1 MSQIIKIDP
10 TEYGL
15 AATEAEQ
22 VKKVFIPMIE
32 AIDEIEKEFNQVI
45 SLPIS
50 PENVKTARELRLRI
64 VKIRTGTDSIHK
76 KAKEYY
82 LNGGRFV
89 DGIRNT
95 LKFAITG
102 KEDKLEE
109 IENYYV
115 NLEKERIQKL
125 HKERVLE
132 ISQYMENCD
141 HIDFGNMDEN
151 VFKAYLEARKKE
163 YEDKI
168 EAEKKAREEQIKRE
182 QEQTIYT
189 SRLIE
194 VAQYKYLNIPF
205 SLSLETTQEEYD
217 QIISSLKEAKAL
229 DDEKRKREQE
239 ELELKREEQKKLEE
253 NLRIEREERAKA
265 ERELEIQREEQRKA
279 DDEKLRLE
287 REAFELE
294 MQERKRQLEEKQS
307 QERREKEVRYKEFLK
322 NNNGKYDV
330 LHKDPELKKVTLY
343 KIVAEFTFE

>member
-1 MSQIIKIDP
+1 MTQIIKIDP

-32 AIDEIEKEFNQVI
+32 AIDEIEKEFNQVV

-50 PENVKTARELRLRI
+50 PESTKIARELRLRI

-109 IENYYV
+109 IENHYV

-151 VFKAYLEARKKE
+151 VFKAYIEARKKE
-163 YEDKI
+163 CEDKV
-168 EAEKKAREEQIKRE
+168 EAEEQAREEQIKRE
-182 QEQTIYT
+182 REQSIYT
-189 SRLIE
+189 YRLIE

-205 SLSLETTQEEYD
+205 SLTLETMQEEYD
-217 QIISSLKEAKAL
+217 KIISTLKEAKVL
-229 DDEKRKREQE
+229 DDEKRKKEQE

-253 NLRIEREERAKA
+253 NLRIEREERVKA
-265 ERELEIQREEQRKA
+265 ERELEAQRAEQRKA
-279 DDEKLRLE
+279 DDEKSRLE
-287 REAFELE
+287 QEALEAE
-294 MQERKRQLEEKQS
+294 MQEKKKQLEEKQS
-307 QERREKEVRYKEFLK
+307 QERREKEGKYREFIRG
-322 NNNGKYDV
+322 NEGKYDV